1 MCSTFLLPDIVDAAF
16 PSLHDEALPLLL
28 NDLVNLE
35 LLANNS
41 SGC

>member
-1 MCSTFLLPDIVDAAF
+1 MCLTFLLPDIVDAAVT
-16 PSLHDEALPLLL
+16 SLHDEALPLLL
-28 NDLVNLE
+28 NYLANLE